1 MKIALY
7 QPDIA
12 GNVGTILRLA
22 ACMGVAVDIIEPC
35 GFPFDMKKIRRAGM
49 DYIDSVK
56 LTRYTSFEE
65 FLEKNKESRVVLLT
79 TKTDGSYTDFKFQE
93 NDILMAGR
101 ESAGVPTEVADK
113 CDEKV
118 TIKMENGMRSLNIA
132 ISVAMV
138 LGESIRQ
145 VKHGD

>member
-22 ACMGVAVDIIEPC
+22 ACMGVDVDIIEPC

-49 DYIDSVK
+49 DYIEHVNII
-56 LTRYTSFEE
+56 RYSSFEE
-65 FLEKNKESRVVLLT
+65 FLEKNKKSRVVLLT
-79 TKTDGSYTDFKFQE
+79 TKVDKSYMDFKFEE

-101 ESAGVPTEVADK
+101 ESAGVPQEVADA
-113 CDEKV
+113 CNERV
-118 TIKMENGMRSLNIA
+118 TIKMKNGMRSLNVA

-138 LGESIRQ
+138 LGEGLRQ
-145 VKHGD
+145 VNK

>member
-1 MKIALY
+1 MKIGLY

-22 ACMGVAVDIIEPC
+22 ACLGVDVDIIEPC
-35 GFPFDMKKIRRAGM
+35 GFPFNMKKIRRAGM
-49 DYIDSVK
+49 DYIDKVK
-56 LTRYTSFEE
+56 ISRYTSFDE
-65 FLEKNKESRVVLLT
+65 FSTKNKGNRIVLLT
-79 TKTDGSYTDFKFQE
+79 TKTDKSYIKFKFQK
-93 NDILMAGR
+93 NDVLLAGR
-101 ESAGVPTEVADK
+101 ESAGVPIEVANK

-118 TIKMENGMRSLNIA
+118 TIKMQNNMRCLNVA

-145 VKHGD
+145 VRNGN